1 MKIIGITGGVGAG
14 KSEILNFFRQ
24 EYGARVLL
32 ADEVAHLVMAP
43 GGACYGNLQKLLPKD
58 LFRED
63 GFLDRGALAA
73 LLFADE
79 NLRSRLNSYVHPAVK
94 EYIISALAEEQ
105 KAGTCQLFVIEAALL
120 IEEKYDEICDEL
132 WYIFTKE
139 EVRKKR
145 LMESRGYSPQKIADI
160 FASQLSEEEY
170 RAHTQVV
177 IDNNGTKEETFF
189 QIRKYI

>member
-177 IDNNGTKEETFF
+177 IENN
-189 QIRKYI
+189 